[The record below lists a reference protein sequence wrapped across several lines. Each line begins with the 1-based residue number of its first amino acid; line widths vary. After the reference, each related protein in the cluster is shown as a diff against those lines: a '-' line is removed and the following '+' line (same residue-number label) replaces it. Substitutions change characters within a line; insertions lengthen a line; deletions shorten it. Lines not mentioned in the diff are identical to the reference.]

1 MDRKAMRMLI
11 AMQTE
16 ANTQEQ
22 KDQESKEIREKL
34 FEMQRYKDSLRVG
47 TYLSRPEQVDTIE
60 IVKKMVQENKKVFIP
75 KRITND
81 DIDMVLYD
89 GKTDLN
95 ELHPNTSAFKP
106 PDVCDPQQSAL
117 ETGGLD
123 LLLITG
129 FAFTETGR
137 RLGDRSA
144 IFEKY
149 VMRLRKLCPNTTVIG
164 LAWKHQIVDAIP
176 QFNEDMQ
183 RPDITVDIVL
193 HAHEENLDRGFE
205 RSRAPR
211 NYSR

>member
-1 MDRKAMRMLI
+1 MLVTSTMYFLSFSLDIVNRAISTTMDRKAMRMLI

-117 ETGGLD
+117 ETAQSGR
-123 LLLITG
+123 IS
-129 FAFTETGR
+129 TE
-137 RLGDRSA
+137 
-144 IFEKY
+144 
-149 VMRLRKLCPNTTVIG
+149 RLRIMAELDCKFDKMSKVEKFFENQSIRKQVSQENT
-164 LAWKHQIVDAIP
+164 
-176 QFNEDMQ
+176 
-183 RPDITVDIVL
+183 
-193 HAHEENLDRGFE
+193 
-205 RSRAPR
+205 
-211 NYSR
+211 